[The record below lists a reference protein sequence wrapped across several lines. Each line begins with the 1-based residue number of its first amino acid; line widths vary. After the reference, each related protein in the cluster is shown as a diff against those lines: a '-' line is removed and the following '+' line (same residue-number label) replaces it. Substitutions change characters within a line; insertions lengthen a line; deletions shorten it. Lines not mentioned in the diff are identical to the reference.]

1 MSVRESE
8 RAAQAS
14 RVQVHTPY
22 RRGLPPLRGYLRHI
36 WERRQFAYEMAW
48 TQLRAQ
54 HFNTVLGQLW
64 LLLNPLLLTFVYFT
78 LVSIIGRRVAGPDTL
93 AHIMAGLFAFYFFRE
108 AVTGGANSVTKGGRL
123 ILNTA
128 FPKAVLPLSA
138 VLVSLFRFV
147 PTLLIYTVVHV
158 ATGLSFSLAMLWT
171 IPTFAILAVFT
182 TGCTLLVSTLNVYFR
197 DTRNFLPYVLRIWLY
212 MSPILYFADQ
222 VPENLRPY
230 TNLNPM
236 FPILE
241 TWSEALVQGRGPDV
255 MAIVVG
261 VAWAVLALVI
271 GTYVFL
277 SREREFAVRI

>member
-8 RAAQAS
+8 RAGRAS
-14 RVQVHTPY
+14 RVQVYTPY
-22 RRGLPPLRGYLRHI
+22 RRGLPPLRGYLSHV

-108 AVTGGANSVTKGGRL
+108 AVTAGANSVTKGGRL

-147 PTLLIYTVVHV
+147 PTLLIYTVVHI

-171 IPTFAILAVFT
+171 IPTFVILAVFT

-241 TWSEALVQGRGPDV
+241 TWSEALVHGRGPDV

-261 VAWAVLALVI
+261 VAWAVFALVT